1 MIIKKIKS
9 DTRRRGSETA
19 DYIRDAAAAGDGEVF
34 GPKAAT
40 AAHGALNCLS
50 DDWEGAAKEI
60 AVAERAYEGPG
71 NPVSHWVLA
80 WGKDERPTS
89 EQEREAWE
97 TFLKHEGMEGHAL
110 VYVGHDNTDNYHS
123 HALVCRLK
131 PESDPD
137 GKYRI
142 QHEGAS
148 ETRLGEMG
156 SDGITRLMPPTAP
169 SLTYANSKGGIQ
181 A

>member
-9 DTRRRGSETA
+9 DTRRRGAETA
-19 DYIRDAAAAGDGEVF
+19 DYIRDAKSAEPGEIF
-34 GPKAAT
+34 GAKT
-40 AAHGALNCLS
+40 SAAHGAINCLADS
-50 DDWEGAAKEI
+50 WEAAAREI
-60 AVAERAYEGPG
+60 SVAERAYEGPG
-71 NPVSHWVLA
+71 APVAHWIIA
-80 WGKDERPTS
+80 WGKDEKPTP

-97 TFLKHEGMEGHAL
+97 TFLRHQGMEGHAL

-142 QHEGAS
+142 QHQGGT
-148 ETRLGEMG
+148 ETTLGEIIG
-156 SDGITRLMPPTAP
+156 NGITKSTTATTP
-169 SLTYANSKGGIQ
+169 LPKSA
-181 A
+181 